1 MNLLVLTTVPHFFTL
16 FYTKGDLVYITLII
30 SSTFLSMLWHI
41 NNEPEN
47 ILKKIDYIF
56 ATLVVIQEFYSKE
69 FYSKNFLT
77 VLLLNTIVFVINKKT
92 SCRSTGHCV
101 WHLLSSAKC
110 IYIASL

>member
-16 FYTKGDLVYITLII
+16 VYTKGDLLYNTLII
-30 SSTFLSMLWHI
+30 TSTFFSILWHL

-47 ILKKIDYIF
+47 LLKKIDYIF
-56 ATLVVIQEFYSKE
+56 ALLVVIKE
-69 FYSKNFLT
+69 FYSKNFFT
-77 VLLLNTIVFVINKKT
+77 VLVLNTIVLVINKKT
-92 SCRSTGHCV
+92 SCRYTGHCL